1 MLPRFGTRL
10 ALAGCLAAAVW
21 AAQSAVWIDVPF
33 VKQERNGCGA
43 ASVAMVIDYWQHH
56 QGRSGSADAAQ
67 IQRALYTEKAHGI
80 YASQIERYFD
90 EHGFRVFA
98 FAGEWNDLEQ
108 HVRKGRPLI
117 VALKP
122 DSGGLHYV
130 VVAGVDDERRLV
142 LVNDPAERKLL
153 AREWKTFGRE
163 WKGAANWTLLA
174 VPREGASSA
183 H

>member
-1 MLPRFGTRL
+1 MPPRFGIGL
-10 ALAGCLAAAVW
+10 AFACGLASVVW
-21 AAQSAVWIDVPF
+21 AAQAALWIDVPF

-43 ASVAMVIDYWQHH
+43 ASIAMVVEYWQHQ
-56 QGRSGSADAAQ
+56 QGRSGRADAAE
-67 IQRALYTEKAHGI
+67 IQRALYTEKVHGI
-80 YASQIERYFD
+80 YASQIERYFE

-98 FAGEWNDLEQ
+98 FAGEWDDLEQ

-122 DSGGLHYV
+122 GAGDLHYV
-130 VVAGVDDERRLV
+130 VVAGVDEQRRLV

-153 AREWKTFGRE
+153 EREWQTFAQE
-163 WKGAANWTLLA
+163 WKGAAHWTLLA

-183 H
+183 R